1 MKLNI
6 KRTPVRVW
14 EVIRTMEWSRKA
26 KYDSEMGPEWKG
38 SKGMRWNLG
47 QGNHWRQQKGT
58 KTPHGK
64 IILCELIFKNCRE
77 GKRSDTWQEL
87 ETHFCLVRETRTGR
101 IICVWLVKLISHH
114 RPSSGV
120 LRRKKASSTSHYHT
134 TVTPRASLARESK
147 VGFLI
152 LSNVQVRMHHIGYL
166 MHRS

>member
-26 KYDSEMGPEWKG
+26 KYDSEMGPVWKG

-87 ETHFCLVRETRTGR
+87 ETHFCLVRETRTGS

-120 LRRKKASSTSHYHT
+120 LRRKKASSPSHYHT
-134 TVTPRASLARESK
+134 TVTPRASLARESE

-152 LSNVQVRMHHIGYL
+152 LLNVQVRMHHIGYL